1 MRGEN
6 TMHAIIFVVTRIIVW
21 IAATITHFH
30 KNSTKNAGWATFS
43 ASLQNSQT
51 NIRLKLINLVLY
63 VPSILISTFIVSS

>member
-6 TMHAIIFVVTRIIVW
+6 TMQVSCDYICRYSDYVW
-21 IAATITHFH
+21 IAATIIHFH

-51 NIRLKLINLVLY
+51 DIRSLRSHDPDVY
-63 VPSILISTFIVSS
+63 FHFTS